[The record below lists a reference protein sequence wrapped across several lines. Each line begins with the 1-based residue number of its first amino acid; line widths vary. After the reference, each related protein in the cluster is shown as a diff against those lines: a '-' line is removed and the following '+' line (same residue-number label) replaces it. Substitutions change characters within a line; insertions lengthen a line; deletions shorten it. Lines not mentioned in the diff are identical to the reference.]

1 MEFTFEIR
9 SLLGGNNGISRKNG
23 FWQKMQSRRAEIRH
37 QRFVYSK
44 KHETRFVPGRAVCP
58 PPHKIRSHHGGVSCT
73 RRRMAKRERCTFLL
87 HFFSNEA
94 VNSFPSTRG
103 TTLRP
108 TSRWGGRQGHII
120 KRREKHQ
127 KCHVKR
133 NLRKISQLI
142 HNDSRCDYSTFLN

>member
-1 MEFTFEIR
+1 MVEFTFEIR

-94 VNSFPSTRG
+94 VNSFPSKRG
-103 TTLRP
+103 TTLPPDFKVGRP
-108 TSRWGGRQGHII
+108 SRRPQDTGKNVI
-120 KRREKHQ
+120 
-127 KCHVKR
+127 VT
-133 NLRKISQLI
+133 LKISAVERKNSKHILTNI
-142 HNDSRCDYSTFLN
+142 

>member
-1 MEFTFEIR
+1 MAEFTFEIR

-94 VNSFPSTRG
+94 VNSFPSKRG
-103 TTLRP
+103 TTLPPDFKVGRP
-108 TSRWGGRQGHII
+108 SRRPQDTGKNVI
-120 KRREKHQ
+120 
-127 KCHVKR
+127 VT
-133 NLRKISQLI
+133 LKISAVERKNSKHILTNI
-142 HNDSRCDYSTFLN
+142 

>member
-23 FWQKMQSRRAEIRH
+23 FWQKIQSRRA
-37 QRFVYSK
+37 RFVINGLCTVK
-44 KHETRFVPGRAVCP
+44 NTKRHFGRCVPGRAVCP

-87 HFFSNEA
+87 HFFSIEA

-103 TTLRP
+103 TTLPPDFKVGRP
-108 TSRWGGRQGHII
+108 SQGRII
-120 KRREKHQ
+120 KRRDRWKNT
-127 KCHVKR
+127 K
-133 NLRKISQLI
+133 SAM
-142 HNDSRCDYSTFLN
+142 

>member
-44 KHETRFVPGRAVCP
+44 KHATPFVPGRAVCP

-94 VNSFPSTRG
+94 VNSFPSKRG
-103 TTLRP
+103 TTLPPDFKVGRP
-108 TSRWGGRQGHII
+108 SQGRII
-120 KRREKHQ
+120 KRRDLWKNT
-127 KCHVKR
+127 K
-133 NLRKISQLI
+133 SAM
-142 HNDSRCDYSTFLN
+142 

>member
-87 HFFSNEA
+87 HFFSIEA

-103 TTLRP
+103 TTLPPEVLPFRWVLPFRP
-108 TSRWGGRQGHII
+108 TSRWERGVGRGWRPSQGRII
-120 KRREKHQ
+120 KRRDRWKNT
-127 KCHVKR
+127 K
-133 NLRKISQLI
+133 SAM
-142 HNDSRCDYSTFLN
+142 